1 MIKPQHFVV
10 LAGVTIVALVW
21 AGFLQASSDYRAVG
35 SPDGRPML
43 PELARQSNAL
53 GSIELT
59 KGGEKLTLERA
70 GEAWKL
76 KERGGYPV
84 LADKVRALV
93 VHLANAK
100 LVEPKT
106 AAKDRWSLLELED
119 PSSKDAKSSLVR
131 LLDAH
136 GKPITEMVIGK
147 SRPNAFGAGRGG
159 IYVRRPAE
167 TQTWLAVGEPNISID
182 VKDWV
187 DVALYKT
194 DVPKLKRVTVEHANE
209 TPIVVEKG
217 GEADAKFELKS
228 VPEGVKVKANAPVDQ
243 IALGFGSIDFE
254 NVRPLEKTPIGE
266 TVSVI
271 TTEST
276 DGLTVTFRLR
286 REPSPAAAWLSFSA
300 SGTGDAKK
308 AADEINAKASGWEF
322 KIPDW
327 KANQIGKRAAELFET
342 S

>member
-10 LAGVTIVALVW
+10 IAGATIVAVAW
-21 AGFLQASSDYRAVG
+21 AAYLNSSANQRTAGGVEGRA
-35 SPDGRPML
+35 ML
-43 PELARQSNAL
+43 PELARQASSL
-53 GSIELT
+53 GSIEFT
-59 KGGEKLTLERA
+59 KGDDKLTLERA
-70 GEAWKL
+70 GEQWKL

-93 VHLANAK
+93 VQLADAK
-100 LVEPKT
+100 LVEAKT

-119 PSSKDAKSSLVR
+119 PQDKDAKSALVR

-136 GKPITEMVIGK
+136 GKPISEMIIGK
-147 SRPNAFGAGRGG
+147 THPNAFGTGRGG
-159 IYVRRPAE
+159 IYVRRPGE
-167 TQTWLAVGEPNISID
+167 TQTWLASGEPSVTLD

-187 DVALYKT
+187 DTAIYKA
-194 DVPKLKRVTVEHANE
+194 DVPKFKRVTVEHANE
-209 TPIVVEKG
+209 VPIVVEKG
-217 GEADAKFELKS
+217 SEPNAKFALKS
-228 VPEGVKVKANAPVDQ
+228 VPEGVKVKPNAPVDQ
-243 IALGFGSIDFE
+243 IALGFSSIDLE
-254 NVRPLEKTPIGE
+254 DVRKLDTTPIGE

-286 REPSPAAAWLSFSA
+286 REATPAAAWLSFTA

-308 AADEINAKASGWEF
+308 AADEINAKAAGWEF

-327 KANQIGKRAAELFET
+327 KANQIGKRAADLFET